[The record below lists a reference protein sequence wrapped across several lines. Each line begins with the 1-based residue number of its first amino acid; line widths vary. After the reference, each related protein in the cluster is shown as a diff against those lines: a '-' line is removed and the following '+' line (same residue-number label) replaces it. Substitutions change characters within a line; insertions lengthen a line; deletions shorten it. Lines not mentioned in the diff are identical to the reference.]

1 MIIRKVILSFIIS
14 ASFVTNLIAF
24 TLPDS
29 IRTLP
34 EFRRIKWNTS
44 LNEVKEKETAYYL
57 QTFHGFG
64 IEALSY
70 KGKIAGLDARIDY
83 DFKNKKF
90 TEGSY
95 RVISDDNFKED
106 YSTLFNFLVNLYG
119 KPGRRSGFLYTS
131 DSVWIKTNDYGIY
144 AGPSLY
150 WEFKDGFIGLISQ
163 KYKEEITL
171 IVLYAYNVTIEEYN
185 SINAVELKDYEI
197 IKH

>member
-1 MIIRKVILSFIIS
+1 MRIGQIILSFIIS
-14 ASFVTNLIAF
+14 AGSVINLNALI
-24 TLPDS
+24 LPDS
-29 IRTLP
+29 IHTLP
-34 EFRRIKWNTS
+34 EFRGVKWNSS

-95 RVISDDNFKED
+95 RIISDENFKED
-106 YSTLFNFLVNLYG
+106 FQTLFNFLENLYG
-119 KPGRRSGFLYTS
+119 KPDLRSGPFYTS
-131 DSVWIKTNDYGIY
+131 DSVWIKINDYETY
-144 AGPSLY
+144 VGPSIY

-171 IVLYAYNVTIEEYN
+171 IVLYAYNTTIEEYN
-185 SINAVELKDYEI
+185 SNNEVELKNYKI
-197 IKH
+197 IKY

>member
-185 SINAVELKDYEI
+185 
-197 IKH
+197 

>member
-95 RVISDDNFKED
+95 RVISDYNFKED

-119 KPGRRSGFLYTS
+119 KPDRRSGFLYTS